1 VSVIVAERFHSPK
14 PIIGIVSLPPL
25 SFPGEPGELASLM
38 DRAEQETLAWL
49 SAGVDGLLVENT
61 LQPFTVMPD
70 YMMSVVTLVVQRVVR
85 LCNKPVGVS
94 MLDNHPGL
102 AASIAW
108 STGAQWVR
116 QPVAAGCCVGAMGLL
131 NAQTT
136 PPELGLLTVS
146 DVTPD
151 HSLPGSNHT
160 LVYNLTHMP
169 GDALLVPACHLAAVM
184 ATPRHPSEQPQAP
197 LWILDDGTP
206 PDIERLPLVDGLVL
220 RASVLRTSGPLAQQ
234 TVDPQKAKRWVDGF
248 KTAVAS
254 KLTMSI

>member
-61 LQPFTVMPD
+61 LQPLTVVPD
-70 YMMSVVTLVVQRVVR
+70 YMVSVLTLVVQRVVR

-94 MLDNHPGL
+94 VLDNHPGL

-116 QPVAAGCCVGAMGLL
+116 QPVAAGCRISATGLL
-131 NAQTT
+131 NAQMA
-136 PPELGLLTVS
+136 PPVLGLLTVS
-146 DVTPD
+146 DVTLD
-151 HSLPGSNHT
+151 HTLPGSTHT
-160 LVYNLTHMP
+160 LAYNMAHMP
-169 GDALLVPACHLAAVM
+169 GDALLIAASQLTTALEAKAANNTVP
-184 ATPRHPSEQPQAP
+184 TPV
-197 LWILDDGTP
+197 WVLDDGSP

-220 RASVLRTSGPLAQQ
+220 RPSVLRTEGSLALQ

-248 KTAVAS
+248 KTSVLQQA
-254 KLTMSI
+254 